1 MNTVYRLVLV
11 LASLLAFSGCAAM
24 LSSDLDKAESLYQQK
39 KYAEALKS
47 YKQVVAHSL
56 SSRQQAEA
64 RYSIA
69 LIQASPDNP
78 QKNYTHA
85 MESFEEFVKLYPGHE
100 KAGEALIWKNTLRVL
115 LDEKRECEQLKKN
128 IEQLKKLDIRHE
140 EKRKGK

>member
-1 MNTVYRLVLV
+1 MNNVYRFV
-11 LASLLAFSGCAAM
+11 LALAFLVALSGCAAI
-24 LSSDLDKAESLYQQK
+24 LSGDIDKAESLYQQK

-69 LIQASPDNP
+69 LIQASYDNP
-78 QKNYTHA
+78 QRSYSHA
-85 MESFEEFVKLYPGHE
+85 VESFDEFLKLYPDHE
-100 KAGEALIWKNTLRVL
+100 KADEAMNWKNTLKLL